1 LLEKIILYI
10 VLKSIKKR
18 INCYIAITRNNRPIG
33 WLLLFIPCLYGIIS
47 SSIYSGKIIEL
58 KIIILFLFGSIL
70 MRSAGCIFNDVV
82 DRKIDAQVERTKN
95 RPLAN
100 KTMSLF
106 EAVLLL
112 LVLLF
117 LSFCILI
124 SLNAITIII
133 GLASIILV
141 MTYPFMKRIT
151 HWPQLFLGITFN
163 WGIIMGW
170 TSISESLSP
179 VIIPIYLSAIFW
191 TLGYD
196 TVYGYQD
203 IVDDKIIGVKST
215 AVLFEKN
222 PKIAIYA
229 FYIMSFLLMLVAL
242 IWIESNYRTFL
253 VFLCAVLLGIVLL
266 RKLNLGKVQSCAS
279 FFSANKYIG
288 FLVVLSLVL
297 SI

>member
-1 LLEKIILYI
+1 
-10 VLKSIKKR
+10 
-18 INCYIAITRNNRPIG
+18 
-33 WLLLFIPCLYGIIS
+33 
-47 SSIYSGKIIEL
+47 
-58 KIIILFLFGSIL
+58 
-70 MRSAGCIFNDVV
+70 MRSAGCIFNDII

-106 EAVLLL
+106 EAIVLL
-112 LVLLF
+112 LVLLL
-117 LSFCILI
+117 LSLCILI
-124 SLNAITIII
+124 SLNTITVII
-133 GLASIILV
+133 GLTSIILV
-141 MTYPFMKRIT
+141 VTYPFMKRIT

-170 TSISESLSP
+170 TSVSDSLSP
-179 VIIPIYLSAIFW
+179 IIIPIYLSAIFW

-222 PKIAIYA
+222 SKIAIYA
-229 FYIMSFLLMLVAL
+229 FYITSFLLMLVAM
-242 IWIESNYRTFL
+242 IWIESSYKTFL

-266 RKLNLGKVQSCAS
+266 GKLNLRKVQSCAS

-288 FLVVLSLVL
+288 FLVVLALIL

>member
-1 LLEKIILYI
+1 MLEKIILHI
-10 VLKSIKKR
+10 ILNSIKKR
-18 INCYIAITRNNRPIG
+18 INCYIAITRNNKPIG

-58 KIIILFLFGSIL
+58 EIIILFLLGSIL
-70 MRSAGCIFNDVV
+70 MRSAGCIFNDIV
-82 DRKIDAQVERTKN
+82 DREIDAQVERTKN

-100 KTMSLF
+100 RTMSLF
-106 EAVLLL
+106 EAILLL

-117 LSFCILI
+117 FSLCILI
-124 SLNAITIII
+124 SLNTITIII
-133 GLASIILV
+133 GLISLILV
-141 MTYPFMKRIT
+141 VTYPFMKRIT

-179 VIIPIYLSAIFW
+179 VTFLIYLSSIFW

-203 IVDDKIIGVKST
+203 IVDDKIIGIKST

-222 PKIAIYA
+222 PKTAIYT
-229 FYIMSFLLMLVAL
+229 FYIISFLLMFMAM
-242 IWIESNYRTFL
+242 IWIGSGYKTFL
-253 VFLCAVLLGIVLL
+253 VFLCAVMLGIVLL
-266 RKLNLGKVQSCAS
+266 GKLNLREVQSCAS

-288 FLVVLSLVL
+288 FLVVLALAL